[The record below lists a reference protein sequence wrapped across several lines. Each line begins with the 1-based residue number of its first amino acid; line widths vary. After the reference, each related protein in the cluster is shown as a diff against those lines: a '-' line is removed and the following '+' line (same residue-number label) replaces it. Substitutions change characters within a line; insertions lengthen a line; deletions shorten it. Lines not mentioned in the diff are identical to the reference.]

1 MECSVSVRLRCSD
14 APDAIGFG
22 KGIVMLLEGVEKYG
36 SINQATHAMGMAYS
50 KAWRILKA
58 TEKEFGLQL
67 VERCGA
73 NGSRLTGDARKL
85 IVAFHSLMDAAQNAA
100 ETELNRFFVQ
110 N

>member
-73 NGSRLTGDARKL
+73 NGSRLTGDAKKL
-85 IVAFHSLMDAAQNAA
+85 ISAFHRLQDVAQKSA
-100 ETELNRFFVQ
+100 EAEFIEVFVQ